1 MATITR
7 IDILHSTIIHLAS
20 LIIITYL
27 VGTRKLIPNSGK
39 YFVLA
44 HSIYCGVKWIS
55 IDGVMVKPSCV
66 LLKETGDFPA
76 FLQVQ
81 NIFVTCTDVFMQGP

>member
-1 MATITR
+1 M
-7 IDILHSTIIHLAS
+7 LGLSTDVDTNSQPSIFKLA
-20 LIIITYL
+20 IMYNC
-27 VGTRKLIPNSGK
+27 R
-39 YFVLA
+39 
-44 HSIYCGVKWIS
+44 VKWIS